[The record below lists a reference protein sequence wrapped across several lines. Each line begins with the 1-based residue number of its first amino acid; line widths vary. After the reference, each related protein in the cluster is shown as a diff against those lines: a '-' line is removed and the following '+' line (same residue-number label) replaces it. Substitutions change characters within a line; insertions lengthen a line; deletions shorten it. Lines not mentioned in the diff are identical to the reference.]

1 MVSPISVSDIWIVT
15 TLSLTSTVWVF
26 CPICKVASICS
37 ALFTS
42 ITTPIFLYGW
52 KPGELTSSSYRPI
65 GTTGNEYFPWSLV
78 FVVCFVP
85 LPTLLRV
92 TVAPATKAP
101 LGSLT
106 IPEILP
112 ATSAHAVLSKK
123 QSTTTT
129 HASLFIAPHVF
140 TFISSLR
147 NGVMNNCLANVLGD
161 GFRQGFGLA
170 FVILCANRC
179 CPV

>member
-78 FVVCFVP
+78 IVVCLVP

-92 TVAPATKAP
+92 IVAPATNAP

-106 IPEILP
+106 IPEIRP
-112 ATSAHAVLSKK
+112 ATSAHAMLSKQ

-129 HASLFIAPHVF
+129 NESLFIAEHGS
-140 TFISSLR
+140 TFISSLLT
-147 NGVMNNCLANVLGD
+147 GVMDSSL
-161 GFRQGFGLA
+161 
-170 FVILCANRC
+170 
-179 CPV
+179 